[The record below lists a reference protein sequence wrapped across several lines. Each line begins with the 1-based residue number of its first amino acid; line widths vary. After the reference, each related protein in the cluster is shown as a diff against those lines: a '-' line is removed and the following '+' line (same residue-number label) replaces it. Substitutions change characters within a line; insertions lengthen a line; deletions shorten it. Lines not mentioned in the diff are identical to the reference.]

1 MLVER
6 KINGE
11 SVTVEIHDTVSGFS
25 ETQWNRVVAVFING
39 FEWQFKDWTEK
50 LSGQKKYVELFLR
63 VRGYYLHF

>member
-11 SVTVEIHDTVSGFS
+11 SVTFEIHDTVSGFS

-39 FEWQFKDWTEK
+39 FEW
-50 LSGQKKYVELFLR
+50 
-63 VRGYYLHF
+63 